1 MSKLKLLSI
10 PDKSEQV
17 KKLKL
22 LETYEKKLIVIKY

>member
-1 MSKLKLLSI
+1 MSKHKLLSI